1 MRAHSDH
8 NNWLGRPTR
17 REFLGT
23 AAAVSVSAQALSPQ
37 PYFGLHP
44 FIEANPKAVF
54 IRRTRVPDRGDA
66 AAKLREGLTLSS
78 QILVPMSRPGIPITH
93 RIILKPNVFSTDVA
107 FYEGVVMG
115 LRGLGLRS
123 LHFIEANQFHD
134 WARRGYVD
142 ANERQGVEMNECE
155 RRRRHFREGYD
166 MTWTKVPD
174 AVIYTRIPHYAPVN
188 EPNTWMLNIAKWRSH
203 GMCLTQ
209 AVKNVQ
215 GLVVLPFVRFCSGW
229 PMVTGAPEFMQPDI
243 NPRAEA
249 VVNQFFD
256 RHVRMGYSRYQSR
269 ADLSPIRQE
278 IWAHK
283 TLDNMSV
290 LKTGLSMIEAIYP
303 DAPGHERTLTNL
315 VLFSKDKF
323 RLDLIGLY
331 LGGHEPGNV
340 HVYRIAKERGLSDT
354 FNPWDVQVYEWSDSG
369 TALPRKLTD
378 FARTPLKTYY
388 LQKDGEPEYHL
399 VDEPFDYDRH
409 KV

>member
-115 LRGLGLRS
+115 FRGLGLRS

-155 RRRRHFREGYD
+155 RRFHGARPLQERYASLPAVAVASKPAIRRLL
-166 MTWTKVPD
+166 
-174 AVIYTRIPHYAPVN
+174 PV
-188 EPNTWMLNIAKWRSH
+188 S
-203 GMCLTQ
+203 
-209 AVKNVQ
+209 V
-215 GLVVLPFVRFCSGW
+215 
-229 PMVTGAPEFMQPDI
+229 D
-243 NPRAEA
+243 
-249 VVNQFFD
+249 
-256 RHVRMGYSRYQSR
+256 
-269 ADLSPIRQE
+269 
-278 IWAHK
+278 
-283 TLDNMSV
+283 TLD
-290 LKTGLSMIEAIYP
+290 
-303 DAPGHERTLTNL
+303 
-315 VLFSKDKF
+315 
-323 RLDLIGLY
+323 
-331 LGGHEPGNV
+331 
-340 HVYRIAKERGLSDT
+340 
-354 FNPWDVQVYEWSDSG
+354 
-369 TALPRKLTD
+369 
-378 FARTPLKTYY
+378 
-388 LQKDGEPEYHL
+388 
-399 VDEPFDYDRH
+399 
-409 KV
+409 